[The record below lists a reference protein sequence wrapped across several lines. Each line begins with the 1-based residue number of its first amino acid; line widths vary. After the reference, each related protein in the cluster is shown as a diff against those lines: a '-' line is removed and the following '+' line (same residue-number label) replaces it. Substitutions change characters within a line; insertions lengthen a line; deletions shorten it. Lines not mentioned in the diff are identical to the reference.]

1 MHRRPAIRIILA
13 LTLLVALG
21 LGSCSLGGG
30 GDDAAPSTTTTVP
43 TSTSAPSTTTSTAP
57 TTSTLPPST
66 TTTTEPEPE
75 WVVGAQPLPLRP
87 DGFGEI
93 LPTPEVLVDRSLPTH
108 SDLPPP
114 PDDGYHSTISEIDD
128 EIRERMGE
136 TWHPDCP
143 VGLED
148 LRYLTMSFWGFA
160 GGHHTG
166 EMIVHASVAE
176 DVVSVFERLH
186 EARFPIEE
194 MRIVTTADLHA
205 PATGDGNTT
214 AAFVCRSVRAGSS
227 WSEHAKGLAIDLNP
241 FQNPYVRGDIVV
253 PELASAYL
261 DREWHRRGMVQ
272 PGDLVTEAFADI
284 GWSWGGEWSSPDLMH
299 FSLANR

>member
-1 MHRRPAIRIILA
+1 MAGTLGRVHRRPALLPALVLA
-13 LTLLVALG
+13 LTLAG
-21 LGSCSLGGG
+21 CSGGS
-30 GDDAAPSTTTTVP
+30 GDDAAAPTTTTP
-43 TSTSAPSTTTSTAP
+43 SISAPSTTSSIAP
-57 TTSTLPPST
+57 TTSTLPPSS

-93 LPTPEVLVDRSLPTH
+93 LPTPEPLVDRSLPTH

-114 PDDGYHSTISEIDD
+114 PDDRFHSTISEIDD

-136 TWHPDCP
+136 TWHEDCP
-143 VGLED
+143 VGLDD
-148 LRYLTMSFWGFA
+148 LRYLTLSFWGFD

-166 EMIVHASVAE
+166 ELIVHASVAE
-176 DVVSVFERLH
+176 DVVSVFDRLH

-261 DREWHRRGMVQ
+261 DRDWHRRGMIQ
-272 PGDLVTEAFADI
+272 PGDLVTRAFADI
-284 GWSWGGEWSSPDLMH
+284 GWSWGGAWSSPDLMH
-299 FSLANR
+299 FSLNNR